1 MGNDTVD
8 NFLFL
13 VFRNVVD
20 VSSFME
26 LSLATTIA
34 FGSIK
39 YLVYVNLVIA
49 ARILIRG
56 SKWPVKVHLDFGCD
70 RVISTVPHLRNW
82 VVLMTSVALD
92 KVQIG
97 PDLPVDL
104 FP

>member
-70 RVISTVPHLRNW
+70 RMVPTVAHLCNW
-82 VVLMTSVALD
+82 IVFMASVTLN
-92 KVQIG
+92 KM
-97 PDLPVDL
+97 
-104 FP
+104 